1 MRLNSATIGKNNK
14 YTFILVLNNNIFMKS
29 SQARLLLQAIESSQL
44 ILREVVRR
52 VGDEEEGELPLANI
66 RRLVASYDMGK
77 LTGDSGLCSS
87 VFRSYRIRIR
97 HTEERMIQKKGQ
109 RSLLL
114 IGGQNLL
121 NSLPR

>member
-1 MRLNSATIGKNNK
+1 
-14 YTFILVLNNNIFMKS
+14 MKS

-77 LTGDSGLCSS
+77 LTGDSALCSS